1 MLILFYFFLF
11 RDEHEPKIKT
21 EMIETATKI
30 VVDEAND
37 VSKKTDDEERK
48 NSVDKEEKKK
58 SDVWEYL
65 YFFLI

>member
-58 SDVWEYL
+58 SDV
-65 YFFLI
+65 